1 MSWGWMTRGVGRKA
15 FQSILPQG
23 EWRHSPHSLAAW
35 QQISIHTPTRG
46 VTQELPP
53 YMVVMD
59 ISIHTPTRGVTD
71 HGHSDIA
78 YTVISIH
85 TPTRGVTVHIRETY
99 LYKGNFNPHS
109 HKGSDCIGHHMEHL
123 TEEFQSTLPQG
134 EWRHRDKC
142 WLFANVISIHTPTR
156 GVTPD
161 FRNCLSW
168 LLFQSTLPQGEWL
181 QPRFDAYRMS
191 IFQSTL
197 PQGEWLKCVYPFVQV
212 L

>member
-46 VTQELPP
+46 VT
-53 YMVVMD
+53 
-59 ISIHTPTRGVTD
+59 D

-85 TPTRGVTVHIRETY
+85 TPTRGVTGCGKY
-99 LYKGNFNPHS
+99 
-109 HKGSDCIGHHMEHL
+109 
-123 TEEFQSTLPQG
+123 STWP
-134 EWRHRDKC
+134 DT
-142 WLFANVISIHTPTR
+142 ISIHTPTR
-156 GVTPD
+156 GVT
-161 FRNCLSW
+161 FTVKKLGKAVNT
-168 LLFQSTLPQGEWL
+168 FQSTLPQGEWHIWL
-181 QPRFDAYRMS
+181 IIILAQV

-197 PQGEWLKCVYPFVQV
+197 PQGEWPYNIDGATSITIFQSTLPQGEWQED
-212 L
+212 

>member
-85 TPTRGVTVHIRETY
+85 TPTRGVTGCGKYSTWPDTISIHTPTRGVTFTVKK
-99 LYKGNFNPHS
+99 LGKAVN
-109 HKGSDCIGHHMEHL
+109 
-123 TEEFQSTLPQG
+123 TFQSTLPQG
-134 EWRHRDKC
+134 EWQFTSGKHIYTK
-142 WLFANVISIHTPTR
+142 VISIHTPTR
-156 GVTPD
+156 GVTAQ
-161 FRNCLSW
+161 R
-168 LLFQSTLPQGEWL
+168 
-181 QPRFDAYRMS
+181 
-191 IFQSTL
+191 
-197 PQGEWLKCVYPFVQV
+197 
-212 L
+212 